1 MVALMLSGRSA
12 LTGASS
18 FQRAITELLAM
29 CTPIGCEAFEPL

>member
-18 FQRAITELLAM
+18 FQRAITELQAM
-29 CTPIGCEAFEPL
+29 CTRIGCEAFEPL